1 MCQLAHA
8 RAGGTATS
16 QVHGGM
22 ASVVTLISEARAT
35 PALGPY
41 SAFSFP
47 PSLLKQPCRLD
58 ECNDQFFW
66 VEEIIFQTH
75 YITKAIVVG
84 LRDKF

>member
-1 MCQLAHA
+1 MCQLARA
-8 RAGGTATS
+8 RAAGTATS

-47 PSLLKQPCRLD
+47 PCTL
-58 ECNDQFFW
+58 
-66 VEEIIFQTH
+66 
-75 YITKAIVVG
+75 ITFEAA
-84 LRDKF
+84 L